1 MVPYVMIHF
10 VKPAPEAAA
19 AIVGGLVMGYLALR
33 TGSIVWGIALHVSVA
48 ALMDVSS
55 LWHRGLLW

>member
-1 MVPYVMIHF
+1 MIHF
-10 VKPAPEAAA
+10 VKPAPEALAS
-19 AIVGGLVMGYLALR
+19 IVGGLVMGYLALR
-33 TGSIVWGIALHVSVA
+33 TGSIVWGVALHVSVA